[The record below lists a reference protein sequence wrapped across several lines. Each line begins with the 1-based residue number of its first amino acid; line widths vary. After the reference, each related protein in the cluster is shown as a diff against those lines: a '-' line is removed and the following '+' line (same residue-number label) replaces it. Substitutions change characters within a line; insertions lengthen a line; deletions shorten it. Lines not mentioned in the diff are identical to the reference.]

1 MWSYILWNTIILCI
15 LTSANS
21 HNTHLNILRLSPQ
34 LPGICPFQKL
44 NYTITIQQISP
55 THNTLSNAGRA
66 DNIIVIGPKT
76 VVGRTNVNEV
86 VNSNLVV
93 DTMYSVLVDFAL
105 WLGMHLQT
113 LPLVSKSVCV
123 LKAYVYIGEA
133 YKNSDLNFQIQM
145 TNWILGCRNCPAG
158 KAMIGQ
164 LTMDVSIIFF
174 SRN

>member
-1 MWSYILWNTIILCI
+1 MKLHLWNTIILCI

-21 HNTHLNILRLSPQ
+21 HNTQLDILHLSPKLYDVTFLLPQ

-55 THNTLSNAGRA
+55 TLSTAGRA

-93 DTMYSVLVDFAL
+93 DTMYSVLVDF
-105 WLGMHLQT
+105 
-113 LPLVSKSVCV
+113 VSLAGNASSNTTFGK
-123 LKAYVYIGEA
+123 
-133 YKNSDLNFQIQM
+133 QIS
-145 TNWILGCRNCPAG
+145 TCFE
-158 KAMIGQ
+158 
-164 LTMDVSIIFF
+164 SIYTY
-174 SRN
+174 R